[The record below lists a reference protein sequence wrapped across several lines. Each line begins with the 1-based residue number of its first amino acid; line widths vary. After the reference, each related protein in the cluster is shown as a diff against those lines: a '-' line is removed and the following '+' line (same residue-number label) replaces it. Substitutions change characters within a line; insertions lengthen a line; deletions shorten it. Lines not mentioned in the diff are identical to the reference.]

1 MKDLKSI
8 KDLENINNDL
18 SNVLEMFVKKVAES
32 DSFKIESWLKK
43 NNIKSIADIR
53 LLQKYLQRTFQLFRK
68 QWMEDGYEDY
78 WEARILTR
86 TNFRR
91 ADAELSRIIRALINL
106 RRRP

>member
-1 MKDLKSI
+1 MKDL
-8 KDLENINNDL
+8 LNISSNLSRLKISLVEHVASNKFND
-18 SNVLEMFVKKVAES
+18 VEG
-32 DSFKIESWLKK
+32 WLKK
-43 NNIKSIADIR
+43 NKVVEVKDMR
-53 LLQKYLQRTFQLFRK
+53 LLQNHLRRTFQLFRK